1 MLTSSYRRTHLTGS
15 SCVDLL
21 AYASLDGDAPEK
33 SDRIRSES
41 DSGAHLDASTARTA
55 YVATV
60 G

>member
-1 MLTSSYRRTHLTGS
+1 M
-15 SCVDLL
+15 DLL